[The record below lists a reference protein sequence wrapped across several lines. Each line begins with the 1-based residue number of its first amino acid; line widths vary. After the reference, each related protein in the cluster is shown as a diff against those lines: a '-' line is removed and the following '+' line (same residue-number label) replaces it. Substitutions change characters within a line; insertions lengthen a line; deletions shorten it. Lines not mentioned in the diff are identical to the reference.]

1 MMRVSAC
8 FFIAVFMVAAPASAA
23 DSANSPEYEKNL
35 EQLMKVEKQIREEQT
50 SNEQKKEQIKKMEKK
65 VDCNFNLLNAYKSCD
80 ESFKKGTDP
89 YWACIK
95 EAKKDFEQCTF
106 E

>member
-1 MMRVSAC
+1 
-8 FFIAVFMVAAPASAA
+8 MVLGLSPLYAAE
-23 DSANSPEYEKNL
+23 SANTPDYEKNL
-35 EQLMKVEKQIREEQT
+35 EQLMNVEKQIRDQQA
-50 SNEQKKEQIKKMEKK
+50 SNDERKDQIKKMEKK
-65 VDCNFNLLNAYKSCD
+65 VDCNFNLLNGYKSCD
-80 ESFKKGTDP
+80 ESFKKGTDQ